1 VPRLVRTR
9 LAALVSLAL
18 CLALAACGGSSSPG
32 DDTGGSAA
40 PEPAAAAPTP
50 FDYDASAPLAF
61 RDTGRANSN
70 YPVVLR
76 DVSFTSGGK
85 RLKAFLA
92 LPPGGGKRP
101 GVVYL
106 HGSGGDRG
114 QLLVQ
119 AMWLAGRGSVTLA
132 ITAPSAAAAKDT
144 PRGLTPVQ
152 GLQRQRDLAVG
163 DVVAVRRAV
172 DLLRSRPEVDPGRIG
187 FVGWSG
193 GARTGALLSGV
204 EKRIGAFVLMSG
216 GAAPVSVYASQ
227 APASLR
233 ADVRR
238 VLGPVDPLR
247 LIKRARPGTLLL
259 QDGRQ
264 DTVVPR
270 GALEDMAGATP
281 ANTEI
286 RWYEAGH
293 ELNTAA
299 YRDQLDWLVEKLGIQ
314 GRVKGA
320 LTGP

>member
-1 VPRLVRTR
+1 M
-9 LAALVSLAL
+9 L
-18 CLALAACGGSSSPG
+18 CLALAACGGSSSSDEG
-32 DDTGGSAA
+32 DDAA
-40 PEPAAAAPTP
+40 PKPAAAGSTP
-50 FDYDASAPLAF
+50 FDYDTSVPLAF

-76 DVSFTSGGK
+76 DVSFKSGGK
-85 RLKAFLA
+85 RVQAFLA

-119 AMWLAGRGSVTLA
+119 AMWLAARGSVTLA
-132 ITAPSAAAAKDT
+132 ITAPSSGAPTDT
-144 PRGLTPVQ
+144 PQGLTPVQ

-172 DLLRSRPEVDPGRIG
+172 DVLRSRPEVDPGRIG

-227 APASLR
+227 APAHLR
-233 ADVRR
+233 PDVRR

-270 GALEDMAGATP
+270 GALEDLAGATP
-281 ANTEI
+281 AKTEI
-286 RWYEAGH
+286 RWYDAGH

-299 YRDQLDWLVEKLGIQ
+299 YREQLDWLVRKLGIR

>member
-1 VPRLVRTR
+1 MQLLARSR
-9 LAALVSLAL
+9 LAALAPLAL
-18 CLALAACGGSSSPG
+18 CLSLAACGGSSSSDEG
-32 DDTGGSAA
+32 D
-40 PEPAAAAPTP
+40 AAAPTP
-50 FDYDASAPLAF
+50 AAEAATPFDYDSSAPLAF
-61 RDTGRANSN
+61 RDTGRANSK

-76 DVSFTSGGK
+76 DVSFKSGDK
-85 RLKAFLA
+85 RLQGFLA

-119 AMWLAGRGSVTLA
+119 AMWLAARGSVTLA
-132 ITAPSAAAAKDT
+132 ITAPSAGAATDT
-144 PRGLTPVQ
+144 PQGLTPVQ

-227 APASLR
+227 APAQLR
-233 ADVRR
+233 PDVRR

-247 LIKRARPGTLLL
+247 LIKQARPGTLLL

-264 DTVVPR
+264 DAVVPR
-270 GALEDMAGATP
+270 GALEDLAGATP
-281 ANTEI
+281 AKTEI
-286 RWYEAGH
+286 RWYDAGH
-293 ELNTAA
+293 ELNTVA
-299 YRDQLDWLVEKLGIQ
+299 YREQLDWLVRKLGIR

>member
-1 VPRLVRTR
+1 VPRLERSR
-9 LAALVSLAL
+9 LAALVPLAL
-18 CLALAACGGSSSPG
+18 CVALAACGGSSSSDEG
-32 DDTGGSAA
+32 DAA
-40 PEPAAAAPTP
+40 PRPAAAAATP
-50 FDYDASAPLAF
+50 FDYDASKPLAF

-76 DVSFTSGGK
+76 DVSFTSGDK
-85 RLKAFLA
+85 RLQAFLA

-132 ITAPSAAAAKDT
+132 ITAPSAGAATAT
-144 PRGLTPVQ
+144 PQGLTPVQ
-152 GLQRQRDLAVG
+152 GLQRQRDLAIG

-172 DLLRSRPEVDPGRIG
+172 DLLRARPEVDPTRIG

-204 EKRIGAFVLMSG
+204 ERRIGAFVLMSG

-227 APASLR
+227 APAHLR

-259 QDGRQ
+259 QDGRE

-270 GALEDMAGATP
+270 GALEDLAGATP
-281 ANTEI
+281 AKTEI
-286 RWYEAGH
+286 RWYDAGH

-299 YRDQLDWLVEKLGIQ
+299 YREQLDWLVRKLGIR

>member
-1 VPRLVRTR
+1 MRRLDRTR
-9 LAALVSLAL
+9 LATVASGAL
-18 CLALAACGGSSSPG
+18 CLALAACGGSSSSDG
-32 DDTGGSAA
+32 ADGAA
-40 PEPAAAAPTP
+40 PKPAVTAATP
-50 FDYDASAPLAF
+50 FDYDAAAPLAF

-76 DVSFTSGGK
+76 NVSFTSGAK
-85 RLKAFLA
+85 RLQAFLA

-132 ITAPSAAAAKDT
+132 ITAPSAGAATDAAQ
-144 PRGLTPVQ
+144 GLTPVQ

-172 DLLRSRPEVDPGRIG
+172 DLLRTRPEVDPERIG

-227 APASLR
+227 APANLR

-247 LIKRARPGTLLL
+247 LIKQARPGTLLL

-264 DTVVPR
+264 DAVVPR
-270 GALEDMAGATP
+270 GALEDLAGATP
-281 ANTEI
+281 AKTEI
-286 RWYEAGH
+286 RWYDAGH

-299 YRDQLDWLVEKLGIQ
+299 YRDQLDWLVRKLGIR